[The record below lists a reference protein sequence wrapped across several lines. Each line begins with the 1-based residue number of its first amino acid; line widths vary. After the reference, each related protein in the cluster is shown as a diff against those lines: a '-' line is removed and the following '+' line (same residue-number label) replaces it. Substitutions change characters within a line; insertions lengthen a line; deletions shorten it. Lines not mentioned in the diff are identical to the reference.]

1 MGHGGE
7 QHDTRSCCAV
17 LRAIARLVRVHNL
30 RRRIDTCQLVQSVRE
45 DTFLPVGIVRESNAF
60 EPYLFDLRATSIQ
73 GT

>member
-1 MGHGGE
+1 MEQSGA
-7 QHDTRSCCAV
+7 QHDTKSCCAV
-17 LRAIARLVRVHNL
+17 LRAISRLVRVHNL
-30 RRRIDTCQLVQSVRE
+30 SRRIDTRQPVQSARE